1 VTSSPWIQR
10 LKSYTGFSLQRFTTT
25 RKFKAKAELE
35 DHSGT
40 ETKHRKEHKVALD
53 TQSTRLLRKSLP
65 KTKFGGSRLYVLSG
79 AEPNQR
85 ENGDLDAKQRTARN
99 RSTQEPA
106 RHHHSCTE
114 IMGTTTGQVN

>member
-1 VTSSPWIQR
+1 
-10 LKSYTGFSLQRFTTT
+10 LD
-25 RKFKAKAELE
+25 

-40 ETKHRKEHKVALD
+40 ETKLRKEHKVALD
-53 TQSTRLLRKSLP
+53 TQSTRLLRESLQ
-65 KTKFGGSRLYVLSG
+65 KTKFGGSRLYVLLG

-106 RHHHSCTE
+106 GHHHSCKE